1 MPYFYDMNFVATQ
14 TTAGTPQNQFAGKQ
28 VAAGATAGLYGL
40 MAAARSL
47 TAGGGTLQTLTNT
60 AGGTVFSGG
69 TAQTPT
75 PKNARAPAAQSTW
88 VNGGVAIVS
97 GTTRLVRNS
106 VGFAQTGGTG
116 GLQPIMQQAAIQMD
130 GGTTPN
136 PVDIEFVSNTVT
148 SAVVFEMTVEIGEDI

>member
-1 MPYFYDMNFVATQ
+1 
-14 TTAGTPQNQFAGKQ
+14 
-28 VAAGATAGLYGL
+28 
-40 MAAARSL
+40 MAAARSPP
-47 TAGGGTLQTLTNT
+47 AGGGPLQTLTNT

-116 GLQPIMQQAAIQMD
+116 GLQPLMHEAAIQNG
-130 GGTTPN
+130 GGTP
-136 PVDIEFVSNTVT
+136 PKPGEMKLVSNNATT
-148 SAVVFEMTVEIGEDI
+148 GRCFNR

>member
-14 TTAGTPQNQFAGKQ
+14 SAAGTPQNQLAGKQ
-28 VAAGATAGLYGL
+28 VAAGATVGLYGL

-97 GTTRLVRNS
+97 GTTRLVGNS
-106 VGFAQTGGTG
+106 AGFAQTGGTCG
-116 GLQPIMQQAAIQMD
+116 PQPNMPQTAHQMACR
-130 GGTTPN
+130 TTPN
-136 PVDIEFVSNTVT
+136 P
-148 SAVVFEMTVEIGEDI
+148 

>member
-1 MPYFYDMNFVATQ
+1 
-14 TTAGTPQNQFAGKQ
+14 
-28 VAAGATAGLYGL
+28 
-40 MAAARSL
+40 MAAARSPP
-47 TAGGGTLQTLTNT
+47 AGGGPLQTLTNT

-116 GLQPIMQQAAIQMD
+116 GLQPIMQQAALQMD

-136 PVDIEFVSNTVT
+136 PVHMQFSLNTVPT
-148 SAVVFEMTVEIGEDI
+148 AVAFEMKVEKREEHQH